1 MSVCVC
7 YPPTRAREGG
17 DPWRRSHSAAD
28 ADTSWKTLALRTSSR
43 ATKTHDI
50 PPALRRRRFKCPEC
64 GAEKT
69 VAETAHD
76 GEVESSENEGGSAWG
91 KDEGPWEG

>member
-1 MSVCVC
+1 MANETPCDRCGHVMEDVSVENEQ
-7 YPPTRAREGG
+7 AREKG
-17 DPWRRSHSAAD
+17 
-28 ADTSWKTLALRTSSR
+28 
-43 ATKTHDI
+43 HDI
-50 PPALRRRRFKCPEC
+50 KPALRRRQFRCPEC

-76 GEVESSENEGGSAWG
+76 DEVKSLENEEESAWG